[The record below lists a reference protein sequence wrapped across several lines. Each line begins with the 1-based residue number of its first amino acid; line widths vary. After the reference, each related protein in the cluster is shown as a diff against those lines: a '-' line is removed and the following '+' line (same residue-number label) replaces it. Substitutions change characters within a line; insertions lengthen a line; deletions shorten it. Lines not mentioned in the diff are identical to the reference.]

1 MQKRLFFQRVF
12 KPEDDCPPELDKI
25 ADDILKKCD
34 GLPLAIVNI
43 AIVNIASLLATKRHS
58 KQERER
64 VRTTLGSNQRWLDTF
79 ACLE

>member
-43 AIVNIASLLATKRHS
+43 ASLLATKRHS
-58 KQERER
+58 KQEWER